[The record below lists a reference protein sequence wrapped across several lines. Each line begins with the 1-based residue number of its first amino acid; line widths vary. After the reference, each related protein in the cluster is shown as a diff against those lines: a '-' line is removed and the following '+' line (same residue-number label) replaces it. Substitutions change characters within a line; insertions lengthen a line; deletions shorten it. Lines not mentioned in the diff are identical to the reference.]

1 MSTDNPFITERIAAA
16 MQNLGSLPVELPNAI
31 IDAGVHIAGQLVQEH
46 KVIAVG
52 IDSFAPLAQM
62 FCNNL
67 MYRDAELRPALPAL
81 SLNSDANGIA
91 MAAAHENA
99 DALYS
104 RPLKSM
110 GKNGDVLLLL
120 NQDLNSAIVAT
131 TLAAA
136 KANGMTAIIIGANSE
151 QLTIKNDTQTLSLLL
166 EEADLTR
173 MHEISLFILNCLN
186 DIIDEQLFG
195 TH

>member
-16 MQNLGSLPVELPNAI
+16 MQNLGGLPVELPNAI

-81 SLNSDANGIA
+81 SLNSDASGVA

-104 RPLKSM
+104 RPLKSI

-120 NQDLNSAIVAT
+120 CQDLNSAIAAT
-131 TLAAA
+131 TLATA

>member
-16 MQNLGSLPVELPNAI
+16 MQNLGGLPVELPNAI

-136 KANGMTAIIIGANSE
+136 KANGMTAIIIGTNSE

-186 DIIDEQLFG
+186 DVIDEQLFG

>member
-136 KANGMTAIIIGANSE
+136 KANGMTAIIIGTNSE

>member
-16 MQNLGSLPVELPNAI
+16 MQNLGGLPPALPNAI

-81 SLNSDANGIA
+81 SLNSDASGIA
-91 MAAAHENA
+91 MAAAHENT

-110 GKNGDVLLLL
+110 GQNGDVLLLL
-120 NQDLNSAIVAT
+120 SQDLHSAIVAT
-131 TLAAA
+131 TLATA
-136 KANGMTAIIIGANSE
+136 KANGMTAIIIGANTE
-151 QLTIKNDTQTLSLLL
+151 QQAIENDTQTLSLLF

-186 DIIDEQLFG
+186 DIVDEQLFG

>member
-16 MQNLGSLPVELPNAI
+16 MQNLGGLPEALPNAI

-52 IDSFAPLAQM
+52 IDSFAPLAQI

-81 SLNSDANGIA
+81 SLNNDANGIA

-110 GKNGDVLLLL
+110 GQNGDVLLLL
-120 NQDLNSAIVAT
+120 SQDLNSAIVAT
-131 TLAAA
+131 TLATA
-136 KANGMTAIIIGANSE
+136 KANGMTAIIVGTHSE
-151 QLTIKNDTQTLSLLL
+151 QLAIENDTQTLSLLL

-173 MHEISLFILNCLN
+173 THEISLFILNCLN

>member
-1 MSTDNPFITERIAAA
+1 MSTDNPFITERIAAS
-16 MQNLGSLPVELPNAI
+16 MQNLGGLPPALPNAI
-31 IDAGVHIAGQLVQEH
+31 VDAGVHIAGQLAQEH

-81 SLNSDANGIA
+81 SLNNDANGIA

-110 GKNGDVLLLL
+110 GQNGDVLLLL
-120 NQDLNSAIVAT
+120 SQDLNSAIVAT
-131 TLAAA
+131 TLATA
-136 KANGMTAIIIGANSE
+136 KANGMTAIIVGTHSE
-151 QLTIKNDTQTLSLLL
+151 QLAIENDTQTLSLLL

-173 MHEISLFILNCLN
+173 THEISLFILNCLN

>member
-16 MQNLGSLPVELPNAI
+16 MQNLGGLPPALPNAI
-31 IDAGVHIAGQLVQEH
+31 IDAGVHIAGQLAQEH

-81 SLNSDANGIA
+81 SLNSDASGIA
-91 MAAAHENA
+91 MAAAHENT

-110 GKNGDVLLLL
+110 GQNGDVLLLL
-120 NQDLNSAIVAT
+120 SQDLHSAIVAT
-131 TLAAA
+131 TLATA
-136 KANGMTAIIIGANSE
+136 KANGMTAIIIGANTE
-151 QLTIKNDTQTLSLLL
+151 QQAIENDTQTLSLLL
-166 EEADLTR
+166 EETDLTR

-186 DIIDEQLFG
+186 DIVDEQLFG

>member
-16 MQNLGSLPVELPNAI
+16 MQNLGGLPEALPNAI

-81 SLNSDANGIA
+81 SLNNDANGIA

-110 GKNGDVLLLL
+110 GQNGDVLLLL
-120 NQDLNSAIVAT
+120 SQDLNSAIVAT
-131 TLAAA
+131 TLATA
-136 KANGMTAIIIGANSE
+136 KANGMTAIIVGTHSE
-151 QLTIKNDTQTLSLLL
+151 QLAIENDTQTLSLLL

-173 MHEISLFILNCLN
+173 THEISLFILNCLN

>member
-16 MQNLGSLPVELPNAI
+16 MQNLGGLPEALPTAI

-52 IDSFAPLAQM
+52 IDSFAPLAQI

-81 SLNSDANGIA
+81 SLNNDANGIA

-110 GKNGDVLLLL
+110 GQNGDVLLLL
-120 NQDLNSAIVAT
+120 SQDLNSAIVAT
-131 TLAAA
+131 TLATA
-136 KANGMTAIIIGANSE
+136 KANGMTAIIVGTHSE
-151 QLTIKNDTQTLSLLL
+151 QLAIENDTQTLSLLL

-173 MHEISLFILNCLN
+173 THEISLFILNCLN